1 MSRRDEQSDIYRR
14 PRRDRNYD
22 DELEVDISRQRYPE
36 RRAETVV
43 KERDSV
49 VSRGPRQPDFL
60 REDYGKTTA
69 GQLVLREDFREED
82 VYRRSPAPRSRAPPE
97 RVEKVIFEERERGP
111 PYPRSQRSD
120 VGEREEV
127 IYRERTRSRPPPPRE
142 PPREEREEID
152 ITIRERERSRPPPP
166 RSEAP
171 VEEIRFR
178 RGGGPPRTVE
188 RTDVEIRETRSP
200 APRPPRE
207 VVEREE
213 IDIREVRSPPRRGRD
228 TFKEEIRIR
237 ESSAPPPKPRSP
249 SQGTLV
255 ARKDEE
261 WVVRRPRRSPPRDYE
276 KEEIIIRRRE
286 KTPEPEPE
294 PESESSSS
302 SDEEP
307 EPEPEPTPP
316 PQEPKYLPP
325 IIQEIITHHRH
336 IDHPIQRAKEEEKE
350 EKDEKK
356 EEKKEEKKDDK
367 KDKKKEKRREDHLEL
382 EIRRKGT
389 RNGKPYEE
397 DFTFEEDRYEGSE
410 EDDSK
415 STKRSHSVSARSAS
429 QAPVRRRYED
439 EYEDEIAAEADYYNS
454 KIASRAYPGEAYNG
468 ATKDWALVDVPPG
481 TERVR
486 MDGVGGGRQEITWQR
501 YNGERRG
508 RFVSGDR
515 AYEAEF
521 GNGYAPQPQLS
532 PAPAPPEPPR
542 EIKEEIRITKSRKES
557 QPPPRKRDRMWTEV
571 TKDLVI
577 KEAIEEQGYEYEET
591 DGHFYII
598 EYLRYVS
605 CSVRSLLCE
614 C

>member
-22 DELEVDISRQRYPE
+22 DELEVDITRERYPE
-36 RRAETVV
+36 RRAETIV
-43 KERDSV
+43 KERESV
-49 VSRGPRQPDFL
+49 VTRGPRQPDFL

-69 GQLVLREDFREED
+69 GQLVVREDVREEEI
-82 VYRRSPAPRSRAPPE
+82 YRRSPAPRSRAPPPE
-97 RVEKVIFEERERGP
+97 RVEKIVIEERERERAP
-111 PYPRSQRSD
+111 PYPRSSRSD

-127 IYRERTRSRPPPPRE
+127 IYRERTRSRPPPRE

-152 ITIRERERSRPPPP
+152 ITIREREREKSRPPPP

-178 RGGGPPRTVE
+178 RGGGPPRAVE
-188 RTDVEIRETRSP
+188 RTEVEIRESRSP
-200 APRPPRE
+200 APAPRPSRT
-207 VVEREE
+207 VVERDE
-213 IDIREVRSPPRRGRD
+213 IDIREVRSPPSRGRD

-237 ESSAPPPKPRSP
+237 ESSAPAPRRRSP
-249 SQGTLV
+249 SQGALV
-255 ARKDEE
+255 ARKEEE

-286 KTPEPEPE
+286 KTPDPE
-294 PESESSSS
+294 PESSSSES
-302 SDEEP
+302 EP
-307 EPEPEPTPP
+307 EPEPEPSPP
-316 PQEPKYLPP
+316 PPPEPKYLPP

-336 IDHPIQRAKEEEKE
+336 IDHPIERARVEEEERVEKE
-350 EKDEKK
+350 ERKEKKKEKKEKK
-356 EEKKEEKKDDK
+356 EE
-367 KDKKKEKRREDHLEL
+367 HLEL

-389 RNGKPYEE
+389 RNGKAYEE
-397 DFTFEEDRYEGSE
+397 DFTFEKDWYEPS

-415 STKRSHSVSARSAS
+415 STKRSQSIGARSRATS
-429 QAPVRRRYED
+429 LAPVRRRYED

-515 AYEAEF
+515 AFEAEF
-521 GNGYAPQPQLS
+521 GNGYVPSPPPQPQLP
-532 PAPAPPEPPR
+532 PAPAPPEPAR
-542 EIKEEIRITKSRKES
+542 EIKEEIKITKTTRGEE
-557 QPPPRKRDRMWTEV
+557 QAPPRKRDKMWTEV

-577 KEAIEEQGYEYEET
+577 KEAIDEQGYEYEET
-591 DGHFYII
+591 ASHFYII

-605 CSVRSLLCE
+605 SLVE
-614 C
+614 K